1 LAHIDLENIMT
12 APIIRLKSRH
22 TDTCHRCGGS
32 HYLGGNS
39 ELCVILC
46 MECQD
51 DFNAWSDEMDA
62 SGVKYLYA
70 DFLKETAK

>member
-1 LAHIDLENIMT
+1 MD
-12 APIIRLKSRH
+12 K
-22 TDTCHRCGGS
+22 CFRCGGD
-32 HYLGGNS
+32 HYLGGVI

-46 MECQD
+46 WDCD
-51 DFNAWSDEMDA
+51 KDFNAWADEMDA